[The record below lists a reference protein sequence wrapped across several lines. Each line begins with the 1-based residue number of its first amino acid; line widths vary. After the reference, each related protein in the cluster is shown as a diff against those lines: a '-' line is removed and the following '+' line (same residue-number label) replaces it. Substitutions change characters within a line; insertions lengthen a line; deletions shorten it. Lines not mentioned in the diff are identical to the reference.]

1 MLNDNSVSRGEMVEK
16 TAISKT
22 DLESM
27 FSREAATDRAS
38 ISWREIV
45 CVLLVVLVADILL
58 YRRQGYLGIAAFLT
72 ITPFLLWFGSPWR
85 TTSRWVW
92 GAAGLLLVLAARVAW
107 NGSILAVTVG
117 AFLVCS
123 FALAVAGRWPH
134 ILETVAFAC
143 QTFGAGCLGW
153 LMYFRGIAALSVS
166 RRMPRWINYVLPL
179 AATLVFG
186 SIFILANPNLIQLF
200 SQGVEQLLMRMRDWV
215 SLFSAWELMFWLL
228 VACLA
233 VGMLRPVLKNSVWDD
248 FDRAVPPAGKN
259 SARPTGENAA
269 ALIPAFRNTLLAVVV
284 LFAVYLVF
292 EFQTL
297 WFREF
302 PPGFHYSG
310 YAHEGAAWLT
320 CALGLATALLSLI
333 FRGGVLHDEQR
344 SGLKKLAWLWS
355 AENFLLAIAVYH
367 RMFIYIG
374 FNGMTRMRIVGLLG
388 ISCVVVGLIF
398 VLRKINGQYGFV
410 WLLRRHL
417 LTVAAAIYLYATLP
431 VDAIVMRYNVQ
442 RILAGDPA
450 PAVQISVHPIDA
462 EGWLCL
468 SPLLECDN
476 EIIRDGLRAMHRDR
490 LTSALATEEQRTK
503 IGWTAHQFCEE
514 RLLRQ
519 LRKLRGNWQ
528 QFDEA
533 AESGSEALKRFHDY
547 AYQWY

>member
-1 MLNDNSVSRGEMVEK
+1 MLNSDSSVSRGEMVEK
-16 TAISKT
+16 TTISKSYFET
-22 DLESM
+22 M
-27 FSREAATDRAS
+27 FRGEAATDRTP

-45 CVLLVVLVADILL
+45 CVLLIVLVADILL
-58 YRRQGYLGIAAFLT
+58 YRLPGYSGVAAFLT
-72 ITPFLLWFGSPWR
+72 ITPCLLWFGSPQR
-85 TTSRWVW
+85 TNSLWTWV
-92 GAAGLLLVLAARVAW
+92 AAGLLLLLATRVAW
-107 NGSILAVTVG
+107 NGSILAVLVG

-134 ILETVAFAC
+134 ILETVAFGC
-143 QTFGAGCLGW
+143 QTFAAGCLGW
-153 LMYFRGIAALSVS
+153 LIYFKAIAALSVS
-166 RRMPRWINYVLPL
+166 RPMPRWINFLLPL
-179 AATLVFG
+179 AVTLVFG
-186 SIFILANPNLIQLF
+186 SIFILANPNLIQMF
-200 SQGVEQLLMRMRDWV
+200 SEGVEQLLMRLRDGLL
-215 SLFSAWELMFWLL
+215 LFSAWELMFWLL

-233 VGMLRPVLKNSVWDD
+233 VGLLRPVLKNSVWDD
-248 FDRAVPPAGKN
+248 FDRGTGQDAAK
-259 SARPTGENAA
+259 PTGENAA
-269 ALIPAFRNTLLAVVV
+269 TLIPAFRNTLLAVVV

-302 PPGFHYSG
+302 PQGFHYSG

-333 FRGGVLHDEQR
+333 FRGGVLHDAQR

-355 AENFLLAIAVYH
+355 AENFVLAIAVYH

-398 VLRKINGQYGFV
+398 VLRKINGQHGFV

-417 LTVAAAIYLYATLP
+417 LTVAAAIYLYALLP

-462 EGWLCL
+462 EGWLYL
-468 SPLLECDN
+468 SPLLDCDN
-476 EIIRDGLRAMHRDR
+476 EIIRDGLRAMHRER
-490 LTSALATEEQRTK
+490 LMSAHDTEAQRSTM
-503 IGWTAHQFCEE
+503 GWTAYQFCEK

-519 LRKLRGNWQ
+519 LIELRGNWRE
-528 QFDEA
+528 FDKA
-533 AESGSEALKRFHDY
+533 PDSGSRALKRFHDY